1 MKKVDSGKNNN
12 KIWNF
17 VDKHTDIIYFSLI
30 VIIAI
35 IIRIIILK
43 QSSGDYDLF
52 LKPWFEELKDS
63 GGLPGLA
70 KNIGNYSPP
79 YMTILALLTYL
90 PIDSLTSI
98 KIVSIIFDFI
108 SAIAIMKIVEELLKY
123 KEYKRKISMLLSGI
137 YLFLPTVF
145 LNSAHWAQCD
155 QIYTSFILISI
166 LFLLKNDFKKGIIF
180 WAIAFSFKLQAI
192 FIFPLY
198 VLMYISDHKNIKFSY
213 FLLIPVVV
221 FLLSIPKVIY
231 SHDLL
236 VGFNTYFGQANSYSE
251 YASLNFPNFYSIFLK
266 TNVNSNLIS
275 NPNQDFNSVGILI
288 TFFILITIAFFVY
301 TKKIKFDKK
310 AIIDFG
316 LFSVLIT
323 TFFLP
328 QMHERYLFV
337 GDALG
342 ILYLVY
348 NKEKYYIP
356 ITIELISLYGY
367 MSFLFSLTP
376 INISTMGIVF
386 LIIIIIYTKNMINN
400 YFKY

>member
-1 MKKVDSGKNNN
+1 MKKVDSGKINN

-17 VDKHTDIIYFSLI
+17 VDKHTDVIYFSLI

-108 SAIAIMKIVEELLKY
+108 SAIAIMKIVEELLKD

-221 FLLSIPKVIY
+221 FALSIPKVIY

-310 AIIDFG
+310 AVIDFG

>member
-1 MKKVDSGKNNN
+1 MKKVDSGKINN

-108 SAIAIMKIVEELLKY
+108 SAIAIMKIVEELLKD

-310 AIIDFG
+310 AVIDFG

>member
-1 MKKVDSGKNNN
+1 MKKVDSGKINN

-35 IIRIIILK
+35 IIRIIIIK

-79 YMTILALLTYL
+79 YMTLLALLTYL

-108 SAIAIMKIVEELLKY
+108 SAITIMKIVEELLKD

-221 FLLSIPKVIY
+221 FALSIPKVIY

-310 AIIDFG
+310 AVIDFG

>member
-1 MKKVDSGKNNN
+1 MKKKESGKNNN
-12 KIWNF
+12 VIWNF

-108 SAIAIMKIVEELLKY
+108 SAIAIMKIVEELLKD

-310 AIIDFG
+310 AVIDFG

>member
-1 MKKVDSGKNNN
+1 MKKKESEKNNN
-12 KIWNF
+12 VIWNF

-108 SAIAIMKIVEELLKY
+108 SAIAIMKIVEELLKD

-221 FLLSIPKVIY
+221 FALSIPKVIY

-310 AIIDFG
+310 AVIDFG

>member
-1 MKKVDSGKNNN
+1 MKKVDSGKINN

-108 SAIAIMKIVEELLKY
+108 SAITIMKIVEELLKD

-310 AIIDFG
+310 AVIDFG

>member
-108 SAIAIMKIVEELLKY
+108 SAITIMKIVEELLKD

-251 YASLNFPNFYSIFLK
+251 YASLNFPNFYSIFFFFFF
-266 TNVNSNLIS
+266 NSNLIS

-310 AIIDFG
+310 AVIDFG

-337 GDALG
+337 GDALV

>member
-1 MKKVDSGKNNN
+1 MKKSDSGKINN

-108 SAIAIMKIVEELLKY
+108 SAIAIMKIVEELLKD

-221 FLLSIPKVIY
+221 FALSIPKVIY

-310 AIIDFG
+310 AVIDFG